1 METFKQGESTA
12 PLGNLCQCSVTSTV
26 KMQEQNLIETVH
38 KDFSVD
44 MDGRGKSLEGVDATE
59 CLEIQAMAEA
69 SFSCLS
75 LLENEHA
82 VSSARHPPKGC

>member
-1 METFKQGESTA
+1 
-12 PLGNLCQCSVTSTV
+12 
-26 KMQEQNLIETVH
+26 MQEQNLTETNH

-44 MDGRGKSLEGVDATE
+44 VNNTGKSLEGVDATE

-75 LLENEHA
+75 LLEDEHA
-82 VSSARHPPKGC
+82 VSSTRHPPKGC